1 MTALYDL
8 DVAVTQTINSLSGQ
22 GGLDALMIGISQ
34 WGVPFLVLTV
44 VGQWWSGADRRAK
57 RHVLIAAGLAFIL
70 ALGFNQLVLLGVDRM
85 RPYLADVTTLLVP
98 PSVDPSFPSDNA
110 TVAFAIAAT
119 FAFSVMRRQA
129 VWFTLAA
136 VAVAFSRVYIGIH
149 YVGDVLGGAV
159 TGLLAAT
166 VVNALYRP
174 GSRFDRFL
182 TGIL

>member
-8 DVAVTQTINSLSGQ
+8 DVAVTQAINALSGQ
-22 GGLDALMIGISQ
+22 EVVDAVMIGISQ
-34 WGVPFLVLTV
+34 WGVPLLVLAV
-44 VGQWWSGADRRAK
+44 AGQWWSGADRRAK
-57 RHVLIAAGLAFIL
+57 RHVLVAAGLAFIL

-85 RPYLADVTTLLVP
+85 RPYLAGVTTLLVP
-98 PSVDPSFPSDNA
+98 PSADPSFPSDHSTA
-110 TVAFAIAAT
+110 AFAIAAT

-129 VWFTLAA
+129 VLFMLAA

-159 TGLLAAT
+159 TGLLAAA
-166 VVNALYRP
+166 VVAALYRP
-174 GSRFDRFL
+174 GSRADRFL